1 MRSPPPPTR
10 NPTHLHPSYK
20 YCLIIQHCILPLSPR
35 PPTPPPAL
43 LSLTYAMEGE
53 RTAVTYCW
61 LGHQM
66 CHKKAPLSQQRCLFP
81 WQPAAMSR
89 WHAFLWWGRRRQ
101 GWWPMESSSRAA
113 DSWRRMKKTAAWPL
127 LATSECCRQ
136 YPAIVWGDFIAATSR
151 NFSINVTNVLTNVL
165 P

>member
-1 MRSPPPPTR
+1 
-10 NPTHLHPSYK
+10 
-20 YCLIIQHCILPLSPR
+20 
-35 PPTPPPAL
+35 
-43 LSLTYAMEGE
+43 MEGE

-113 DSWRRMKKTAAWPL
+113 YSWRRMKTAAWPL
-127 LATSECCRQ
+127 LATSECCRW
-136 YPAIVWGDFIAATSR
+136 YPAIVWGDFIAATSH
-151 NFSINVTNVLTNVL
+151 NFFYQCHKCTYKCASIVCRSHFVQDVKHGIVYRDKQFALGDVWEEASIFQLLHDTS
-165 P
+165 